1 MKHLQPVF
9 FLLKKTTAAIRR
21 GAGRLSG
28 RMAVPLISASLLSL
42 LAVGVSV
49 YLALFAGRSLLPGPL
64 AGTATMEAPRVS
76 VNVPAPATTPAGQP
90 ASTQVAPGSDAPS
103 ARPLATSFILQAVT
117 PPARTQA
124 AAAPVPAV
132 EARRPEPATAED
144 LTAGA
149 AGTQKN
155 HAIASAE
162 SPDKSPRLYES
173 SKKTGTPAGNG
184 NGTLKS
190 NDSSSGAEAAGE
202 ASRPAADPPSTKACQ
217 NHAGGKSSRR

>member
-1 MKHLQPVF
+1 M
-9 FLLKKTTAAIRR
+9 
-21 GAGRLSG
+21 
-28 RMAVPLISASLLSL
+28 PLISASLLSL

-90 ASTQVAPGSDAPS
+90 APTQVAPGSDAPS

-132 EARRPEPATAED
+132 EARRPEPAAAVD

-173 SKKTGTPAGNG
+173 SKKTGTTAGNG
-184 NGTLKS
+184 NGSLKS
-190 NDSSSGAEAAGE
+190 NDSSSGAEEAGE
-202 ASRPAADPPSTKACQ
+202 ASRPAADSPSTKACR

>member
-1 MKHLQPVF
+1 
-9 FLLKKTTAAIRR
+9 
-21 GAGRLSG
+21 
-28 RMAVPLISASLLSL
+28 LISASLLSL

-64 AGTATMEAPRVS
+64 AGTAAMEAPRVS

-132 EARRPEPATAED
+132 EARRPEPAAAEED
-144 LTAGA
+144 QTAGA

-173 SKKTGTPAGNG
+173 SKKTGTTAGNG
-184 NGTLKS
+184 NGSLKS
-190 NDSSSGAEAAGE
+190 NDSNSGAEEAGE